1 LILPF
6 FLHILS
12 TLRVLFVDFIGVWDS
27 LMVLNII
34 YHHQV
39 GSCFKK
45 WAKSGVPLQTSSS
58 WFVRHR
64 STRHVTHFYRPP
76 CSTNSH
82 HPWSLV
88 CRHILLS
95 MPGSRV
101 RVITLRSVLYFA
113 FFFYSE

>member
-34 YHHQV
+34 YQHQV

-64 STRHVTHFYRPP
+64 STRHVTHSQHLNFG
-76 CSTNSH
+76 
-82 HPWSLV
+82 
-88 CRHILLS
+88 ILRFLS
-95 MPGSRV
+95 SA
-101 RVITLRSVLYFA
+101 LLY
-113 FFFYSE
+113 